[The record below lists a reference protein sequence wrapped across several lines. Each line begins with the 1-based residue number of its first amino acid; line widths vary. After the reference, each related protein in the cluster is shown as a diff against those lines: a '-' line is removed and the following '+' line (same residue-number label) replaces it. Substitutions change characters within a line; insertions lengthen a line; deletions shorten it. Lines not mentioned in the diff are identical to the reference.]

1 MAACQTRIIKDVWCL
16 SDACCCIDETEYTAD
31 EETLPSF
38 ALHKRTQAADHAP
51 SGDTGDTAFIKTPF
65 SKCRLTLR
73 YSSFFIKTYLSSGKY
88 RNITAYRET

>member
-51 SGDTGDTAFIKTPF
+51 SGDTLLLGTQKHHCFYENALFKM
-65 SKCRLTLR
+65 
-73 YSSFFIKTYLSSGKY
+73 
-88 RNITAYRET
+88 